1 MNTINNDDICLI
13 LQGPPFSKEQLLKD
27 VKIYSL
33 ILKNIIISS
42 YSNLIDDELYNYA
55 KIINNDKIGEN
66 LLLNNKVRSTNNI
79 VDIRYDKSDLIEG
92 FNIGNVDND
101 DDNNWVDIN
110 NWRRLL
116 TIKRGI
122 ICANEYFKES
132 KYYFILR
139 ADMTINNFEYIIN
152 KWKNLDRKIIDNIF
166 FKEKIIF
173 KYNNEHEKI
182 HNITDYLLFGNKTDI
197 INFSSYNKKP
207 IVKHGKGAP
216 ERVTMRGYINIID
229 PTITD
234 EYVYTSFMIHEKE
247 LDINWYKYK
256 LFGIW
261 GLINTNQILNNPKNN
276 NRKILLHLRK

>member
-13 LQGPPFSKEQLLKD
+13 LQGPPFSKKQLLID
-27 VKIYSL
+27 VKNYSL
-33 ILKNIIISS
+33 ILKNIVISS
-42 YSNLIDDELYNYA
+42 YSNLIDDELNNYA
-55 KIINNDKIGEN
+55 KIINNDKIGN
-66 LLLNNKVRSTNNI
+66 ILISNNQVPNTNNY
-79 VDIRYDKSDLIEG
+79 VDIRYDDDDLVEG
-92 FNIGNVDND
+92 FNINND
-101 DDNNWVDIN
+101 WI
-110 NWRRLL
+110 RLL

-122 ICANEYFKES
+122 KCANEYFIES

-173 KYNNEHEKI
+173 KYLNEHEKI

-207 IVKHGKGAP
+207 IVKTGAP
-216 ERVTMRGYINIID
+216 ERVNMRGYINIID

-247 LDINWYKYK
+247 LDINWYKYN